1 MDAKVNKLVMI
12 LVLVLVAAVLFPTI
26 NAKITNLTNDVP
38 MTPTGGNPN
47 YVGDDAAG
55 IVSLIPVFYWLL
67 VGLTVIFAAV
77 AVIKKTD

>member
-1 MDAKVNKLVMI
+1 MDAKINKLVMI

-26 NAKITNLTNDVP
+26 NSKVTNLTDDAA
-38 MTPTGGNPN
+38 GNAN

-77 AVIKKTD
+77 ATIRD

>member
-1 MDAKVNKLVMI
+1 MQKINVLVMI

-26 NAKITNLTNDVP
+26 NSEVTNLTDSGEGND
-38 MTPTGGNPN
+38 N

-55 IVSLIPVFYWLL
+55 IVSLIPIFYWLL

-77 AVIKKTD
+77 GSAKMKG

>member
-1 MDAKVNKLVMI
+1 MQKVNTLVMI

-26 NAKITNLTNDVP
+26 NTKVTNLTDD
-38 MTPTGGNPN
+38 GAGNTN

-55 IVSLIPVFYWLL
+55 IVDLIPVFYWLL

-77 AVIKKTD
+77 ATVRSKE

>member
-1 MDAKVNKLVMI
+1 MQKINVLVMI

-26 NAKITNLTNDVP
+26 NSEVTNLTDD
-38 MTPTGGNPN
+38 GAGNTN

-55 IVSLIPVFYWLL
+55 IVALIPIFYWLL

-77 AVIKKTD
+77 GSAKMKG

>member
-1 MDAKVNKLVMI
+1 MSKINTLVMI

-26 NAKITNLTNDVP
+26 NTKVTNLTDDGAAND
-38 MTPTGGNPN
+38 N
-47 YVGDDAAG
+47 YVGDDASG

-77 AVIKKTD
+77 GAVRMGKD

>member
-1 MDAKVNKLVMI
+1 MDDKVSKLVMI

-26 NAKITNLTNDVP
+26 NSKVINLTDSGV
-38 MTPTGGNPN
+38 GNTN
-47 YVGDDAAG
+47 YVGADASG

-77 AVIKKTD
+77 STVRQE

>member
-1 MDAKVNKLVMI
+1 MSKINTLVMI

-26 NAKITNLTNDVP
+26 NTKVTNLTDDGAGND
-38 MTPTGGNPN
+38 N

-77 AVIKKTD
+77 SSAKMSKD

>member
-1 MDAKVNKLVMI
+1 MQKVHALVMI

-26 NAKITNLTNDVP
+26 NTQVTNLTDDGAGND
-38 MTPTGGNPN
+38 N

-55 IVSLIPVFYWLL
+55 IVSLIPIFYWLL

-77 AVIKKTD
+77 GTAKTKG